1 MARARTQLIHCDN
14 CGEDYAA
21 TYRRCPFCDAKSTPR
36 SQYPA
41 DDYEEPLD
49 DDEAYPVSRQGG
61 KRLAGGGNRRGGGR
75 GPGFWVRIGLYV
87 LSAAVIIAALWVVC
101 SYLFPKL
108 MSAGTQESEAP
119 ASPSA
124 VPSAAVPASPSP
136 APSDGDILPGAQLPT
151 VPSGAVDDDPLSLDS
166 PDLPSVEPDPIS
178 SQTPISSQAPVTSQ
192 APVASTT
199 PAPSAAL
206 KLSSTDFTLSPKY
219 PTYQMEID
227 GVGRAQATYSMSNEA
242 VATVS
247 SNGLI
252 TAVANGNT
260 KLTVTDKNGNTATAI
275 VRVSGMSAQAPGTAA
290 PAASEAPAQSQAPSG
305 SASLNHT
312 DFSITA
318 TYPDP
323 VRLKVSGGE
332 ATGWSSSDGAVAT
345 VSENGTVT
353 GVGNG
358 TAKITCTLADGSK
371 LTCTVYVS
379 GK

>member
-21 TYRRCPFCDAKSTPR
+21 TYRRCPFCDAKSAPR
-36 SQYPA
+36 SKYEG

-49 DDEAYPVSRQGG
+49 DEEDYAAPRHGG
-61 KRLAGGGNRRGGGR
+61 KRLAGGNGRGPGR

-101 SYLFPKL
+101 AYLFPKL
-108 MSAGTQESEAP
+108 MSPGTQESEAP
-119 ASPSA
+119 ASPSPI
-124 VPSAAVPASPSP
+124 PSAAVSPSPSP
-136 APSDGDILPGAQLPT
+136 APSDGGVLGGELPPI
-151 VPSGAVDDDPLSLDS
+151 PSGGEVDDPLGLDS

-178 SQTPISSQAPVTSQ
+178 TQTPVSSQAPVVSA
-192 APVASTT
+192 APT
-199 PAPSAAL
+199 AAL

-227 GVGRAQATYSMSNEA
+227 GVGRAQATYSMANES

-247 SNGLI
+247 ANGLI

-275 VRVSGMSAQAPGTAA
+275 VRVSGMDAQAPATSA
-290 PAASEAPAQSQAPSG
+290 PSETPAQSEAPSG
-305 SASLNHT
+305 AASLNHT

-318 TYPDP
+318 KYPDP
-323 VRLKVSGGE
+323 VRLKVSGGT
-332 ATGWSSSDGAVAT
+332 ATGWSSSDGGVAT

-358 TAKITCTLADGSK
+358 TAKITCTLSDGSK

>member
-21 TYRRCPFCDAKSTPR
+21 TYRRCPFCDAKPIPR
-36 SQYPA
+36 SQYSE

-49 DDEAYPVSRQGG
+49 DDEEFPANRQGG
-61 KRLAGGGNRRGGGR
+61 KRLAGGGSGRGPGR
-75 GPGFWVRIGLYV
+75 GPGFWVRVGLYV

-101 SYLFPKL
+101 AYLFPKL
-108 MSAGTQESEAP
+108 MSPGTQESEAP
-119 ASPSA
+119 VSPSPI
-124 VPSAAVPASPSP
+124 PSAAVSASPSP
-136 APSDGDILPGAQLPT
+136 APSDGGVLGGELPPI
-151 VPSGAVDDDPLSLDS
+151 PSGGEVDDPLSLDS

-178 SQTPISSQAPVTSQ
+178 TQTPVTSQ
-192 APVASTT
+192 APVV
-199 PAPSAAL
+199 SAAL

-227 GVGRAQATYSMSNEA
+227 GVGRAQATYTMSNEA

-275 VRVSGMSAQAPGTAA
+275 VRVSGMSAQAPSASA
-290 PAASEAPAQSQAPSG
+290 PAPSETPAQSEAPSG
-305 SASLNHT
+305 GAKLNYT

-318 TYPDP
+318 KYPDP
-323 VRLKVSGGE
+323 VRLKVSGGT
-332 ATGWSSSDGAVAT
+332 ATGWSSSDGGVAT

>member
-21 TYRRCPFCDAKSTPR
+21 TYRRCPFCEAKPTPR
-36 SQYPA
+36 SQDPD

-49 DDEAYPVSRQGG
+49 DDEDYPVRRQGG
-61 KRLAGGGNRRGGGR
+61 KRLAGGNSRGPGR
-75 GPGFWVRIGLYV
+75 GPGFWVRVGLYV
-87 LSAAVIIAALWVVC
+87 LSAAVILAALWVVC
-101 SYLFPKL
+101 AYLFPKL
-108 MSAGTQESEAP
+108 MSSGAQESEVP
-119 ASPSA
+119 VSPSPI
-124 VPSAAVPASPSP
+124 PSAAVSPSPSP
-136 APSDGDILPGAQLPT
+136 APSDGGVLGGELPAI
-151 VPSGAVDDDPLSLDS
+151 PSGGEDDDPLSLDS

-178 SQTPISSQAPVTSQ
+178 TQTPVSSQAPVASQAPVTSA
-192 APVASTT
+192 APN
-199 PAPSAAL
+199 AAL

-227 GVGRAQATYSMSNEA
+227 GVGRAQATYTMSNES

-252 TAVANGNT
+252 TAVSNGST
-260 KLTVTDKNGNTATAI
+260 KLTVTDKNGNSATAI
-275 VRVSGMSAQAPGTAA
+275 VRVSGMDAQAPGTSA
-290 PAASEAPAQSQAPSG
+290 PAPSEAPTQSQAPSG
-305 SASLNHT
+305 GATLNHT

-318 TYPDP
+318 KYPDP
-323 VRLKVSGGE
+323 VRLKVSGGT
-332 ATGWSSSDGAVAT
+332 ATGWSSSDGGVAT